1 MSHADHKHHVASLPL
16 LWATFFALVALT
28 VLTVVMG
35 TSDQIQLGWLDV
47 WVVLF
52 IATVKASLVA
62 LIFMHLA
69 ADKLF
74 NGVVLVSA
82 LVFMGI
88 FLGMCLM
95 DSSNYL
101 AEQQAYVEGQQAL
114 LGPTGS

>member
-1 MSHADHKHHVASLPL
+1 MSHSSHEHHVSSLPT

-35 TSDQIQLGWLDV
+35 MGPINLGWLDV
-47 WVVLF
+47 WVVLL

-69 ADKLF
+69 QDKLF

-82 LVFMGI
+82 LVFMGV